1 MGWGWFWVEDGL
13 TAQTVDEGIYIHHL
27 MQLDRLGIMQWALD
41 GCVCVCVCVCVSFRE
56 TTLDEHVCMCAIQ
69 ILVGYS

>member
-41 GCVCVCVCVCVSFRE
+41 GCVCVRVCV
-56 TTLDEHVCMCAIQ
+56 IQ
-69 ILVGYS
+69 GDYS